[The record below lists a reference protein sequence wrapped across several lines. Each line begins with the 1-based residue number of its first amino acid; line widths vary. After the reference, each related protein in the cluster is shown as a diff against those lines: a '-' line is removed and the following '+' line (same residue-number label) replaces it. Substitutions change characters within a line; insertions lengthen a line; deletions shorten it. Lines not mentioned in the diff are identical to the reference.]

1 MEDQTFHAQRAALY
15 GYAAAALQFPDA
27 TTVADLTADE
37 VQSAVREAADAV
49 GCREAVD
56 RLIDALDGV
65 DRDGLESAYNDLFGV
80 PGADGTYPV
89 VPYEAE
95 HTVEGD
101 VGEKQRRIATVVGL
115 LEQFGL
121 EPGEEF
127 DERHDHVAV
136 ELELLQVL
144 AAQRAAA
151 LADGDDE
158 AADRL
163 ARATATAIDEH
174 LAAFVPDV
182 AHAVTAEVGSDAD
195 DADDADGANDGD
207 AADGA
212 HDVYARAAELAAAL
226 VERDAA
232 SHPDPTST
240 QGVATD
246 A

>member
-1 MEDQTFHAQRAALY
+1 MEDQQFHARRAALY
-15 GYAAAALQFPDA
+15 GYAATALQFPDD
-27 TTVADLTADE
+27 TTVADLTDDE
-37 VQSAVREAADAV
+37 VQSAIRAAGDAV

-80 PGADGTYPV
+80 PGDDGTYPV

-121 EPGEEF
+121 EPGDEF

-144 AAQRAAA
+144 SAQRAAA
-151 LADGDDE
+151 LADGDDD

-163 ARATATAIDEH
+163 ARATATAVDEH
-174 LAAFVPDV
+174 LAGFVPEL
-182 AHAVTAEVGSDAD
+182 AHAVTTEVSGEAADPDVAD
-195 DADDADGANDGD
+195 DALG
-207 AADGA
+207 
-212 HDVYARAAELAAAL
+212 VYARAAKLAAAL

>member
-1 MEDQTFHAQRAALY
+1 MEDQQFHARRAALY
-15 GYAAAALQFPDA
+15 GYAAAALQFPDE
-27 TTVADLTADE
+27 TTVADLTDGE
-37 VQSAVREAADAV
+37 VQSAVRAAGDAV
-49 GCREAVD
+49 GPREEVD
-56 RLIDALDGV
+56 RLIEALDGV

-121 EPGEEF
+121 EPGSEF

-151 LADGDDE
+151 LADSDEE

-163 ARATATAIDEH
+163 ARATATAVDEH
-174 LAAFVPDV
+174 LVAFVPDL
-182 AHAVTAEVGSDAD
+182 AHAVTAEVGNGPD
-195 DADDADGANDGD
+195 DSD

-212 HDVYARAAELAAAL
+212 HEVYARAAELAAAL

-232 SHPDPTST
+232 SHPDPAST
-240 QGVATD
+240 QGVTTD